1 MAEQSFPF
9 ENIDTTESQFSEWAT
24 NFQETGVQG
33 SPTGTEL
40 GITVTGSDLNLTI
53 AAGQAFIRGHYYIN
67 TSDLVLAVTSAG
79 VNTRIDIVVV
89 ELDPEA
95 NTIVTKIVSGE
106 AVAAD
111 PVAPTLTQSATG
123 IYQLPIATLTI
134 PNSTVVITA
143 GMLLDTRTFMG
154 NRVGI
159 WTTATRPANPTAY
172 QTLGYNTTIE
182 AHESWNGT
190 AWVGFFDPISTEGDL
205 VVGDATGQASRLGVG
220 ADDQVLTVVDGA
232 PAWADAGGGGGN
244 YYNITLSGTYTVD
257 LEAGLYEV
265 MSTGLIAVGG
275 VDIDGDAGLLN
286 YPSGVASLVITST
299 LSPWSAETS
308 GFGTI
313 NINSVTY
320 GDGLYVAV
328 GSSGTLTTS
337 PDGTTWTT
345 RTSGFGSDYINAVT
359 YGDGLYVAVG
369 SPYSSPTLATSPD
382 GTTWTTRTSGLS
394 KLISA
399 VTYGDGLY
407 VAVGFDGGIT
417 TSPDGTTWTTRTS
430 GFGTTIIRGVTYGDG
445 LYVAVGSSGKLAT
458 STDGTTWT
466 TRTSGFGTTII
477 YGVTYGDGLYVAV
490 GDSGKLTTSTDGTT
504 WTTRTSGFGT
514 TDIREVT
521 YGDGLYVAVGSSGTL
536 TTSPDGTTWTT
547 RTSGFGSDYIN
558 AVTYGDGLYVAVG
571 ERGKLA
577 TSTDGITPPPEE
589 VSTFLSLELKSPV
602 TTLS

>member
-123 IYQLPIATLTI
+123 IYQLPISTLTI
-134 PNSTVVITA
+134 PTSTVAITA
-143 GMLLDTRTFMG
+143 EMLVDTRTFMG
-154 NRVGI
+154 NRIGI

-172 QTLGYNTTIE
+172 QTLGYNTTIGS
-182 AHESWNGT
+182 HESWNGI
-190 AWVGFFDPISTEGDL
+190 AWVGFFDPITTEGDL
-205 VVGDATGQASRLGVG
+205 VVGDATGQASRLAVG
-220 ADDQVLTVVDGA
+220 ENDKVLKVVDGA
-232 PAWADAGGGGGN
+232 PAWADGGGGN
-244 YYNITLSGTYTVD
+244 YYNITAAGTYTVS
-257 LEAGLYEV
+257 LAAGLYGYA
-265 MSTGLIAVGG
+265 STAPVTVGG
-275 VDIDGDAGLLN
+275 VYLSNQGLEN
-286 YPSGVASLVITST
+286 YASTITSIQAVIDST
-299 LSPWSAETS
+299 TWTTRTSGFGATAIRGVTYGDGLYVAVGETGKLTTSPDGTTWTTRTS
-308 GFGTI
+308 GFGTS
-313 NINSVTY
+313 NILGVTYGDELYVAVGDSGTMTTSTDGTTWTTRASGFGTSEISGVTY

-337 PDGTTWTT
+337 TDGTTWT
-345 RTSGFGSDYINAVT
+345 A
-359 YGDGLYVAVG
+359 
-369 SPYSSPTLATSPD
+369 
-382 GTTWTTRTSGLS
+382 
-394 KLISA
+394 
-399 VTYGDGLY
+399 
-407 VAVGFDGGIT
+407 
-417 TSPDGTTWTTRTS
+417 RTS
-430 GFGTTIIRGVTYGDG
+430 GFGTTAIRGVTYGG
-445 LYVAVGSSGKLAT
+445 
-458 STDGTTWT
+458 
-466 TRTSGFGTTII
+466 
-477 YGVTYGDGLYVAV
+477 GLYVAV
-490 GDSGKLTTSTDGTT
+490 GDSGKLTTSPDGIT

-514 TDIREVT
+514 TRIWGVTYGDGLYVAVGETGKLTTSPDGITWTTRTSGFGTTTIRGVTYGGGLYVAVGETGILTTSTDGITWTTRTSGFGTTLILGVT

-536 TTSPDGTTWTT
+536 TISE
-547 RTSGFGSDYIN
+547 FE
-558 AVTYGDGLYVAVG
+558 ALY
-571 ERGKLA
+571 
-577 TSTDGITPPPEE
+577 
-589 VSTFLSLELKSPV
+589 LSLEIKSPV

>member
-9 ENIDTTESQFSEWAT
+9 ENIDTTEAQFSEWAT
-24 NFQETGVQG
+24 NFQETGLQG
-33 SPTGTEL
+33 SPDGTEL
-40 GITVTGSDLNLTI
+40 TITVTGSDLNLTV

-67 TSDLVLAVTSAG
+67 TSDLVVAVPTAG
-79 VNTRIDIVVV
+79 VNTRIDILVV
-89 ELDPEA
+89 ELNPTT
-95 NTIVTKIVSGE
+95 NTIVTKLVQGE
-106 AVAAD
+106 AVSAD

-134 PNSTVVITA
+134 PTSTVALTS
-143 GMLLDTRTFMG
+143 GMLVDTRTFMG
-154 NRVGI
+154 NRIGI

-182 AHESWNGT
+182 SHESWNGT
-190 AWVGFFDPISTEGDL
+190 AWVGFFDPITTAGDL
-205 VVGDATGQASRLGVG
+205 VVGDDTGQASRLGVG
-220 ADDQVLTVVDGA
+220 TDDQVLTVVSGV
-232 PAWADAGGGGGN
+232 PAWADGGAGGN

-265 MSTGLIAVGG
+265 MSTELIAVGG

-299 LSPWSAETS
+299 LSPFSAETS
-308 GFGTI
+308 GFGTTTI
-313 NINSVTY
+313 RGVTY

-328 GSSGTLTTS
+328 GSSGKLTTS
-337 PDGTTWTT
+337 TDGTTWTT
-345 RTSGFGSDYINAVT
+345 RTSGFGSYINDVT

-369 SPYSSPTLATSPD
+369 GPYSSPTLATSPD

-394 KLISA
+394 KVISA

-407 VAVGFDGGIT
+407 VAVGLDGGIA

-430 GFGTTIIRGVTYGDG
+430 GFGSTPIR
-445 LYVAVGSSGKLAT
+445 
-458 STDGTTWT
+458 
-466 TRTSGFGTTII
+466 
-477 YGVTYGDGLYVAV
+477 GVTYGDGLYVAV

-504 WTTRTSGFGT
+504 WTSRTSGFGYT
-514 TDIREVT
+514 
-521 YGDGLYVAVGSSGTL
+521 
-536 TTSPDGTTWTT
+536 
-547 RTSGFGSDYIN
+547 YIN

-571 ERGKLA
+571 DDGTMTTSTDGTTWTTRTSGIDYDDIRGVTYGDGLYVAVGDDGTMITSTDGTTWTTRKSGFGSDDINGVTHGDGLYVAVGDSGALA

-589 VSTFLSLELKSPV
+589 VSIFLSLELKSPV

>member
-67 TSDLVLAVTSAG
+67 TDDLVLAVTSAG
-79 VNTRIDIVVV
+79 TDTRIDIVVV

-106 AVAAD
+106 AVSAD

-123 IYQLPIATLTI
+123 IYQLPISTLTI

-143 GMLLDTRTFMG
+143 GMLVDTRTFMG

-172 QTLGYNTTIE
+172 QTLGYNTTISS
-182 AHESWNGT
+182 HESWNGT
-190 AWVGFFDPISTEGDL
+190 SWVGFFDPISTEGDL
-205 VVGDATGQASRLGVG
+205 VVGDGTGQASRLGIG
-220 ADDQVLTVVDGA
+220 ADDQVLTVVSGS
-232 PAWADAGGGGGN
+232 PEWADGGAGGN
-244 YYNITLSGTYTVD
+244 YYNITAAGTYTVD
-257 LEAGLYEV
+257 LAAGLYGYA
-265 MSTGLIAVGG
+265 STAPVTVGG
-275 VDIDGDAGLLN
+275 VTLDGLGLAN
-286 YPSGVASLVITST
+286 YASTITSIKAANDGT
-299 LSPWSAETS
+299 TWTSRTS
-308 GFGTI
+308 GFGATDI
-313 NINSVTY
+313 YGVGY
-320 GDGLYVAV
+320 GDGLYVTV
-328 GSSGTLTTS
+328 GDSGKLTTS
-337 PDGTTWTT
+337 TDGTTWTT
-345 RTSGFGSDYINAVT
+345 RTSGFGSTNIYGVG

-369 SPYSSPTLATSPD
+369 D
-382 GTTWTTRTSGLS
+382 SG
-394 KLISA
+394 KL
-399 VTYGDGLY
+399 
-407 VAVGFDGGIT
+407 T

-430 GFGTTIIRGVTYGDG
+430 GFGTTDIWGVTYGDG
-445 LYVAVGSSGKLAT
+445 LYVAGGGSGTLTT

-466 TRTSGFGTTII
+466 TRTSGFGTTTIW
-477 YGVTYGDGLYVAV
+477 GVTHGDGLYVAV

-514 TDIREVT
+514 TRIRGVT
-521 YGDGLYVAVGSSGTL
+521 YGDGLYVAGGGSGTL
-536 TTSPDGTTWTT
+536 TTSE
-547 RTSGFGSDYIN
+547 FE
-558 AVTYGDGLYVAVG
+558 ALY
-571 ERGKLA
+571 
-577 TSTDGITPPPEE
+577 
-589 VSTFLSLELKSPV
+589 LSLELKTPV

>member
-67 TSDLVLAVTSAG
+67 TDDLVLAVTSAG
-79 VNTRIDIVVV
+79 TDTRIDIVVV
-89 ELDPEA
+89 ELDPET
-95 NTIVTKIVSGE
+95 NTIVTKLVQGE
-106 AVAAD
+106 AVSVD

-134 PNSTVVITA
+134 PTSTVVITA
-143 GMLLDTRTFMG
+143 GMLVDTRTFMG
-154 NRVGI
+154 NRIGI

-205 VVGDATGQASRLGVG
+205 VVGDATGQASRLGIG
-220 ADDQVLTVVDGA
+220 TDDQVLSVVAGEV
-232 PAWADAGGGGGN
+232 AWADGGGGGN
-244 YYNITLSGTYTVD
+244 YYNITAGGTYTVD
-257 LEAGLYEV
+257 LAAGLYSV
-265 MSTGLIAVGG
+265 ASTGEVTVGG
-275 VDIDGDAGLLN
+275 VSVDGNLGLVN
-286 YPSGVASLVITST
+286 YASTITSIVVPEAGT
-299 LSPWSAETS
+299 TWTTRTS
-308 GFGTI
+308 GFGTTDI
-313 NINSVTY
+313 RGVTY

-328 GSSGTLTTS
+328 GDSGKLTTS

-345 RTSGFGSDYINAVT
+345 RTSGFGS
-359 YGDGLYVAVG
+359 
-369 SPYSSPTLATSPD
+369 S
-382 GTTWTTRTSGLS
+382 R
-394 KLISA
+394 
-399 VTYGDGLY
+399 
-407 VAVGFDGGIT
+407 
-417 TSPDGTTWTTRTS
+417 
-430 GFGTTIIRGVTYGDG
+430 
-445 LYVAVGSSGKLAT
+445 
-458 STDGTTWT
+458 
-466 TRTSGFGTTII
+466 I
-477 YGVTYGDGLYVAV
+477 YGVTFGDGLYVAV

-514 TDIREVT
+514 TSIRGVT
-521 YGDGLYVAVGSSGTL
+521 YGDGLYVAVGLSGKMTTSTDGTTWTTRTSGFGTTSIVGVGYGDGLYVAVGDDGKLTTSTDGTTWTTRTSGFGSTNILGVGYGDGLYVAVGSSGTL

-547 RTSGFGSDYIN
+547 RTSGFGTTSIRG
-558 AVTYGDGLYVAVG
+558 VTYGDGLYVAVG
-571 ERGKLA
+571 YNGKLT
-577 TSTDGITPPPEE
+577 TSTDGTTWTTRTSGFGTTRIWGVTYGDGLHVAVGDSGKLTTSEFE
-589 VSTFLSLELKSPV
+589 ALYLSLELKTPV

>member
-9 ENIDTTESQFSEWAT
+9 ENIDTTEAQFSEWAT

-67 TSDLVLAVTSAG
+67 TDDLVLAVTSAG
-79 VNTRIDIVVV
+79 TNTRIDIVVV

-106 AVAAD
+106 AVSAD

-123 IYQLPIATLTI
+123 IYQLPISTLTI
-134 PNSTVVITA
+134 PTSTVAITA
-143 GMLLDTRTFMG
+143 GMLVDTRTFMG
-154 NRVGI
+154 HRIGI

-182 AHESWNGT
+182 SHESWNGT
-190 AWVGFFDPISTEGDL
+190 AWVGFFDPITTEGDL
-205 VVGDATGQASRLGVG
+205 VVGDGTGQASRLGVG

-232 PAWADAGGGGGN
+232 PAWADGGAGGN
-244 YYNITLSGTYTVD
+244 YYNITAGGTYTVS
-257 LEAGLYEV
+257 LAAGLYSYA
-265 MSTGLIAVGG
+265 STAPVTVGG
-275 VDIDGDAGLLN
+275 VSLSGNGLEN
-286 YPSGVASLVITST
+286 YASTITSIQAANDGAT
-299 LSPWSAETS
+299 WTTRTS
-308 GFGTI
+308 GFGSTSI
-313 NINSVTY
+313 RGVTY

-328 GSSGTLTTS
+328 GESGKLTTSTDGTTWTTRTSGFGSTNILGVTYGDGLYVAVGDDGTLTTS

-345 RTSGFGSDYINAVT
+345 RTSGFGSTNILGVT

-369 SPYSSPTLATSPD
+369 L
-382 GTTWTTRTSGLS
+382 SG
-394 KLISA
+394 KL
-399 VTYGDGLY
+399 
-407 VAVGFDGGIT
+407 T

-430 GFGTTIIRGVTYGDG
+430 GFGTTNIYGVTYGDELYVAVGLSGKLTTSPDGTTWTTRTSGFGSTNILGVTYGDG
-445 LYVAVGSSGKLAT
+445 LYVAVGYTGTLTT

-466 TRTSGFGTTII
+466 TRTSGFGTTTIR
-477 YGVTYGDGLYVAV
+477 GVTYGDGLYVAV
-490 GDSGKLTTSTDGTT
+490 GESGKLTTSTDGTT

-514 TDIREVT
+514 TRIYDVT
-521 YGDGLYVAVGSSGTL
+521 YGDGLYVAVGNDGDL
-536 TTSPDGTTWTT
+536 TTSE
-547 RTSGFGSDYIN
+547 FE
-558 AVTYGDGLYVAVG
+558 ALY
-571 ERGKLA
+571 
-577 TSTDGITPPPEE
+577 
-589 VSTFLSLELKSPV
+589 LSLEIKSPV